1 MKSPF
6 ERGGDEPQP
15 RADKPDKQ
23 RELEEELRSHLQ
35 MSQRDRQE
43 RGESPQQAAEA
54 ARREFGNVALVEHV
68 TRDQWRGRWLDE
80 MLHDL
85 RFAIRTLRKNP
96 GFTAIAILTL
106 ALGVGA
112 NTALFSVVNGVLLN
126 PLPYPQPDQL
136 VTVSNGTASSL
147 ETWLSYPDTRD
158 LMRDN
163 RSFSSLAAY
172 ESLISANLL
181 GQGEPER
188 VSVTEVS
195 ANFFPTLGTAPV
207 LGRNFSP
214 AEDELNGAPAVILS
228 GGYWK
233 TKFAGSPNILGKAIN
248 LDGTDYTV
256 VGVLP
261 QNFYFCCENIAFRLS
276 DVYLPIGADQNPW
289 MTDRKFHPGVYA
301 LGRLKQDVTVAQAR
315 ADMDRMAQS
324 LATAYP
330 DTDKGNTVRVT
341 PLKQE
346 MVQEIRP
353 FLLALLAAV
362 GFVLLIACVNVANL
376 LLARSTVRAREFAI
390 RAALGANQGRVMR
403 QLLTENMLLAIAGG
417 TLGLLLAW
425 WGTTAGLSVLPHTL
439 PRADNVRINLRVL
452 LFTLIVSLLAAVL
465 FSLAPALKRPRGG
478 LHEALKEGGRG
489 GSGVRYRTQ
498 GVFVIT
504 EMALTMVLL
513 VGAGLSIRTLIGL
526 WSVSPGFDAHGMLS
540 FNVGL
545 PPSVANGDAAQ
556 IRASLRQLT
565 EKIAAVP
572 GVQAV
577 SLMNAAFPMGD
588 RYGLD
593 FWVEGQPKPTPG
605 VEVSNSVWYLVG
617 PDYLNVAK
625 IPLLRGRF
633 LTAHDDAAN
642 FPGVCVIDE
651 EFAREHFGTADPIG
665 KHLNFDLVY
674 KQLEIVGVVGH
685 VKQFGLDENLAHT
698 RTQAQLYASAL
709 QLPDDLTKAWV
720 PLTGYVVR
728 TEGSPDAFAVSIRD
742 AVRGFNNKAILFHLE
757 TMDSVIAR
765 SLGARR
771 FVMILLAV
779 FAGMALALSSI
790 GIYGVVSYLVG
801 QRTHEIGLR
810 IALGA
815 GRSDMLRLVL
825 ANGMKMT
832 LAGVAIGIVAAV
844 ALKRLIETLFF
855 GVSATDP
862 LTFIG
867 VAGVL
872 LVVAMAAC
880 WVPALR
886 ATRVDPMVALRH
898 E

>member
-6 ERGGDEPQP
+6 DRGGDEPQP
-15 RADKPDKQ
+15 RPDKPDKQ

-35 MSQRDRQE
+35 MSQRDHQE

-68 TRDQWRGRWLDE
+68 TSDQWRGRWVDQLAQDF
-80 MLHDL
+80 
-85 RFAIRTLRKNP
+85 RFALRTLRKSP
-96 GFTAIAILTL
+96 GFTAIAMLTL
-106 ALGVGA
+106 ALGIGA

-126 PLPYPQPDQL
+126 PLPYPQPEQL

-188 VSVTEVS
+188 VSLTEVS
-195 ANFFPTLGTAPV
+195 SNFFPTLGTTPV

-276 DVYLPIGADQNPW
+276 DVYLPIGADKSPW
-289 MTDRKFHPGVYA
+289 MQDRKFHPGVYGV
-301 LGRLKQDVTVAQAR
+301 GRLKQDVTVAQAR
-315 ADMDRMAQS
+315 EDMDRMAQN

-330 DTDKGNTVRVT
+330 ETDKGNSVRVT

-390 RAALGANQGRVMR
+390 RAALGANQGRVIR

-439 PRADNVRINLRVL
+439 PRADNVRIDLRVL

-593 FWVEGQPKPTPG
+593 FWVEGEPKPTPG
-605 VEVSNSVWYLVG
+605 VEVSNTVWYLVG
-617 PDYLNVAK
+617 PDYLKVAK
-625 IPLLRGRF
+625 IPLIRGRF
-633 LTAHDDAAN
+633 LNAHDDASGL
-642 FPGVCVIDE
+642 GVCVIDE
-651 EFAREHFGTADPIG
+651 DFAREHFGTADPIG

-709 QLPDDLTKAWV
+709 QLPDDLAKAWV
-720 PLTGYVVR
+720 PLTGYVIR

-757 TMDSVIAR
+757 TMGSVIAR

-810 IALGA
+810 MALGA
-815 GRSDMLRLVL
+815 GRGDMLRLVL

>member
-1 MKSPF
+1 MNSSF
-6 ERGGDEPQP
+6 HRGDDEPEP
-15 RADKPDKQ
+15 RKLDKQ
-23 RELEEELRSHLQ
+23 RELEEELASHLR
-35 MSQRDRQE
+35 MSEQDRQD
-43 RGESPQQAAEA
+43 RGESKQQAEQS

-80 MLHDL
+80 FVQDL
-85 RFAIRTLRKNP
+85 RFAVRTLRKSP

-106 ALGVGA
+106 ALGIGA

-126 PLPYPQPDQL
+126 PLPYPRPEQL
-136 VTVSNGTASSL
+136 VTVCNETAASL

-172 ESLISANLL
+172 ESVISANLL
-181 GQGEPER
+181 GQGDPER

-195 ANFFPTLGTAPV
+195 ANFFPTLGTSPI
-207 LGRNFSP
+207 LGRDFSP
-214 AEDELNGAPAVILS
+214 AEDQLNGAPAVILS

-233 TKFAGSPNILGKAIN
+233 TKFAGSRNILGKSID

-261 QNFYFCCENIAFRLS
+261 ESFYFCCENTAFRLS
-276 DVYLPIGADQNPW
+276 DVYLPIGADKSPW
-289 MTDRKFHPGVYA
+289 MQDRKFHPGVYA
-301 LGRLKQDVTVAQAR
+301 VGRLNENVTVAQAR
-315 ADMDRMAQS
+315 EDMARMAQD

-330 DTDKGNTVRVT
+330 DTDKGNSVRVT
-341 PLKQE
+341 PLKEE
-346 MVQEIRP
+346 MVQNIRP

-390 RAALGANQGRVMR
+390 RVALGANQGRVIR
-403 QLLTENMLLAIAGG
+403 QLLTENVLLAIAGG

-439 PRADNVRINLRVL
+439 PRADNVRIDLRVL
-452 LFTLIVSLLAAVL
+452 LFTVIVSLLAAAL
-465 FSLAPALKRPRGG
+465 FSLAPALKKSPGG
-478 LHEALKEGGRG
+478 LQEALKEGGRG
-489 GSGVRYRTQ
+489 ASGVRYRTQ
-498 GVFVIT
+498 SIFVIT

-526 WSVSPGFDAHGMLS
+526 WSVNPGFDPHGMLS

-545 PPSVANGDAAQ
+545 PPSVADGDATQ

-572 GVQAV
+572 GVQSV
-577 SLMNAAFPMGD
+577 SLMNAAVPMGE

-593 FWVEGQPKPTPG
+593 FWVEGQPKPTTG
-605 VEVSNSVWYLVG
+605 SGLSNTVWYLVG
-617 PDYLNVAK
+617 PDYLKVAK
-625 IPLLRGRF
+625 IPLIRGRF
-633 LTAHDDAAN
+633 LTAHDDGNA
-642 FPGVCVIDE
+642 PGVCVIDE
-651 EFAREHFGTADPIG
+651 DFARMHFGTADPIG
-665 KHLNFDLVY
+665 KLLNFDLVY

-720 PLTGYVVR
+720 PLTGYVIR
-728 TEGSPDAFAVSIRD
+728 TQGSPDAFTPSIRD
-742 AVRGFNNKAILFHLE
+742 AVLRFNNKAIPFHLE

-779 FAGMALALSSI
+779 FAGLALALSSI

-810 IALGA
+810 VALGA
-815 GRSDMLRLVL
+815 RRADMLRLVL
-825 ANGMKMT
+825 ASGLKMT
-832 LAGVAIGIVAAV
+832 LTGVAIGIVAAV

-872 LVVAMAAC
+872 LAVAMAAC